1 MEEETIVE
9 ETILEPTIEYDVNYE
24 PDELPELSEEQ
35 EEYMLNIREK
45 GFHPE
50 VESFMRTL
58 VEDYGLK
65 VGKAETIAKEEC
77 DKKGMSMWRK
87 DYVQQTRVTGK
98 RPKYVKLRPG
108 QKPPRQ
114 IKEWVDAY
122 EYKLIPKKE
131 LEQFKKDHKKEKWY

>member
-1 MEEETIVE
+1 MEEEP
-9 ETILEPTIEYDVNYE
+9 ILEPTIEYDVNYE

-45 GFHPE
+45 EFHPE

-87 DYVQQTRVTGK
+87 DYVQLKRVNGQ
-98 RPKYVKLRPG
+98 RPIYVK
-108 QKPPRQ
+108 KTNKTQ
-114 IKEWVDAY
+114 IKEMVDKI
-122 EYKLIPKKE
+122 EYKLIPKEE
-131 LEQFKKDHKKEKWY
+131 LEKFKKDHKKEKWH

>member
-1 MEEETIVE
+1 MEEETIV
-9 ETILEPTIEYDVNYE
+9 EPTIEYDVNYE

-35 EEYMLNIREK
+35 ETYMLNIREK
-45 GFHPE
+45 EFHPE

-98 RPKYVKLRPG
+98 RPVYVK
-108 QKPPRQ
+108 KTNKTK
-114 IKEWVDAY
+114 IKEMVDVY
-122 EYKLIPKKE
+122 EYKLIPKEE